1 MHQPVMATPLPR
13 PASFLMKGGMTSSHD
28 SSRLAIGID
37 LGGTHIKAVLVDRD
51 SAERITSLSRPTR
64 DGEFVEG
71 VPAFAHSVR
80 EILRELESLAGGT
93 RLPVGLSA
101 PGLAHPQGR
110 YIDWMPG
117 RMQGLEKLDWPAF
130 LNRDTHVINDA
141 HAALLGE
148 VWTGSARGCQD
159 VFMITLGTGV
169 GGAVLSG
176 GRLLKGFTGRGGHL
190 GHISIDAQ
198 APKDIFNTPGSL
210 ESFLGNKT
218 LHERCGGR
226 YENTHALV
234 AAAAAGD
241 GQAGRLWLQSVRC
254 LAVGI
259 TSLINVLDPELVI
272 LGGGIAS
279 GAGDELMRPLQA
291 FMDELEWRP
300 GGHRV
305 RLALASAGEW
315 AGAFGGVAMLNQLHA
330 PVPAV

>member
-1 MHQPVMATPLPR
+1 
-13 PASFLMKGGMTSSHD
+13 MTSASTPTP
-28 SSRLAIGID
+28 SRLAIGVD
-37 LGGTHIKAVLVDRD
+37 LGGTNIKAALIDRD

-64 DGEFVEG
+64 DGEFADG
-71 VPAFAHSVR
+71 VPVFAHSIRDIVQ
-80 EILRELESLAGGT
+80 ELEMQAGTG

-101 PGLAHPQGR
+101 PGLAHPKGR
-110 YIDWMPG
+110 CIDWMPG
-117 RMQGLEKLDWPAF
+117 RMHGLERFDWPAF
-130 LNRDTHVINDA
+130 LDRDAHVINDA

-148 VWTGSARGCQD
+148 AWTGSARGCED

-190 GHISIDAQ
+190 GHISIDAR

-218 LHERCGGR
+218 LLERGGGR
-226 YENTHALV
+226 FENTHVLV

-241 GQAGRLWLQSVRC
+241 DQARTLWLESVRC

-259 TSLINVLDPELVI
+259 TSLINVLDPELVV

-279 GAGDELMRPLQA
+279 GAGDELMRPLKA
-291 FMDELEWRP
+291 FMEELEWRP

-315 AGAFGGVAMLNQLHA
+315 AGACGCVAMLNQLH
-330 PVPAV
+330 PHPTTT

>member
-1 MHQPVMATPLPR
+1 
-13 PASFLMKGGMTSSHD
+13 MKVGMTSAHD

-37 LGGTHIKAVLVDRD
+37 LGGTHIKAALIDRD
-51 SAERITSLSRPTR
+51 SAERITCLSRPTR
-64 DGEFVEG
+64 DGEFLDGKPV
-71 VPAFAHSVR
+71 FARSIL
-80 EILRELESLAGGT
+80 EIVQELESQAGEA
-93 RLPVGLSA
+93 RLSVGLCA
-101 PGLAHPQGR
+101 PGLAHPKGR

-130 LNRDTHVINDA
+130 LNRDAHVINDA
-141 HAALLGE
+141 QAALLGE
-148 VWTGSARGCQD
+148 VWAGSARGCQD

-169 GGAVLSG
+169 GGAVLCG

-190 GHISIDAQ
+190 GHVSIDAE

-226 YENTHALV
+226 YENTHVLV

-241 GQAGRLWLQSVRC
+241 EQARRLWLESVRR

-259 TSLINVLDPELVI
+259 TSLVNVLDPELVI

-315 AGAFGGVAMLNQLHA
+315 AGACGCVAMLNQLHA
-330 PVPAV
+330 RVPAD